1 MNKTLERVQSVY
13 PLRMEV
19 WGEKLPQQTFK
30 TFVWYRHALSP
41 VLYLTAFFLGGVYK
55 ERINS
60 NISVSNWN
68 PLKETVKGN
77 HILIYI
83 FISKRNEI
91 SLHVSVFGR
100 C

>member
-1 MNKTLERVQSVY
+1 MGREVAPTNIQDFCLVQACSQ
-13 PLRMEV
+13 PS
-19 WGEKLPQQTFK
+19 FI
-30 TFVWYRHALSP
+30 FNC
-41 VLYLTAFFLGGVYK
+41 FFFGGGVYK